1 MKLLEFLNTTDI
13 NWHNVVLFTDDDAFQ
28 DNDWSK
34 AEIYSDMR
42 NIPDKD
48 LHKHI
53 DVWDI
58 EIVAGNWF
66 IIMLVEE

>member
-1 MKLLEFLNTTDI
+1 MTVQEFLNTTDI
-13 NWHNVVLFTDDDAFQ
+13 DWHNVVLFTDLDAFQ
-28 DNDWSK
+28 DTDLSK

-53 DVWDI
+53 DAWDI
-58 EIVAGNWF
+58 VIVVGNWL
-66 IIMLVEE
+66 IVVLVEE